1 MLILAAALMVVALF
15 TLGSPDAPPLSQEPI
30 TFDGQAAFATVSTLT
45 TQFSRRA
52 AGSDASNRCAVW
64 LAGRLKHL
72 GLQTHID
79 SFAATINGKAVAL
92 QNVWGVSK
100 GQSGGT
106 IVLVANRDSPPLST
120 QGADNNA
127 SGVAVL
133 LELARDFATTPH
145 QRTIVFLFTDGD
157 SWGGLG
163 ARDFVQRQPAAGH
176 RRRHSAARRGRRTDH
191 RSFARRLE
199 RQRQVAPPWLW
210 LLTTSAAQS
219 AGNLQARLPGSA
231 AAGAAPGRA
240 EQRRQPGALRRRR
253 RARPDGQRHRPHAGA
268 RRRTSSTPSRPTR

>member
-15 TLGSPDAPPLSQEPI
+15 TLGSPNAPPLSQDPV

-64 LAGRLKHL
+64 LVGALKHL
-72 GLQTHID
+72 GLQTHIA

-100 GQSGGT
+100 GQSAGT

-145 QRTIVFLFTDGD
+145 QRTMVFLFTDGD

-163 ARDFVQRQPAAGH
+163 ARDFVNESLPPDTAAAIALRDVGGARTTGLSLDGWSASAKW
-176 RRRHSAARRGRRTDH
+176 RRRGC
-191 RSFARRLE
+191 
-199 RQRQVAPPWLW
+199 
-210 LLTTSAAQS
+210 
-219 AGNLQARLPGSA
+219 GSS
-231 AAGAAPGRA
+231 P
-240 EQRRQPGALRRRR
+240 RRRR
-253 RARPDGQRHRPHAGA
+253 GAPATCRYGSRARPHRCYAWPCPAAPAA
-268 RRRTSSTPSRPTR
+268 RDPSSPPACPP